1 MTVATEML
9 QKYGPKIKTPLPGPE
24 ARRIVEAD
32 DRLIS
37 PSYTRSYPMVAKR
50 GRGVRVEDVDGNE
63 FLDFAAGIA
72 VVSTGHCHPEVV
84 AAIQQQAGELIHMS
98 GTDFYYEG
106 LIALSERLSGI
117 APMPGPHRFYYGNSG
132 AEAIECALKIAR
144 YHTGRQNIIA
154 FFGAFHGRTMGAL
167 SLTASKPQ
175 QRRRF
180 APLVPGVTHIRYPY
194 AYRGCSGGPQEEEAF
209 ALGCARYIEEKLF
222 HTTLA
227 PEEVAA
233 IFVEPIQGEGGYV
246 VAPTIFMQE
255 LRRICDKYGILL
267 VADEVQSGAG
277 RTGKWWAIE
286 HTGVEPDIVCMA
298 KGIAS
303 GMPLGIC
310 MTRAAIMDWKPG
322 SHASTFGG
330 NPVCIAAAL
339 ATIDII
345 EREGMA
351 NAAAQGEKMF
361 ARLRQWPS
369 RHPVIGDV
377 RGRGLMIGIEIVKD
391 QGTREVGAAAARPDR
406 RSGVR
411 ARAAD
416 SWLRGKLDSPCPAAY
431 RERARGVRRAR
442 HSGRVCRRGGA
453 GSSAPSRGCGG
464 GRLAAR
470 LHSNG
475 GVERSGSA
483 SFISGDGGR
492 CRRSA
497 SSVSRRKL
505 PLPGTPR
512 RWPRWRAPGAA
523 CHGTSPAPHSG
534 TKPRRR
540 DTRSS

>member
-1 MTVATEML
+1 MHTTTKSEIYT
-9 QKYGPKIKTPLPGPE
+9 QYGPKLATALPGPR
-24 ARRIVEAD
+24 ARSIVEDD

-72 VVSTGHCHPEVV
+72 VTSTGHCHPEVV
-84 AAIQQQAGELIHMS
+84 KAIQEQAAELIHIS
-98 GTDFYYEG
+98 GTDFYYES
-106 LIALSERLSGI
+106 LVTMAERLSAI

-132 AEAIECALKIAR
+132 AEAVECALKIAR

-180 APLVPGVTHIRYPY
+180 APLMPGVTHVRYPY
-194 AYRGCSGGPQEEEAF
+194 TYRGCSGGPQEEEAF

-222 HTTLA
+222 KTTLP

-233 IFVEPIQGEGGYV
+233 IFIEPIQGEGGYV
-246 VAPTIFMQE
+246 AAPPIFMQE

-286 HTGVEPDIVCMA
+286 HTGVEPDIVCIA

-310 MTRAAIMDWKPG
+310 MTRAEIMDWKPG

-339 ATIDII
+339 ATMDVL
-345 EREGMA
+345 EREGIA
-351 NAAAQGEKMF
+351 NAAKIGEKIF
-361 ARLRQWPS
+361 DRLHSWPAKFDI
-369 RHPVIGDV
+369 VGEV

-391 QGTREVGAAAARPDR
+391 QESREPAGTWRDR
-406 RSGVR
+406 IVEL
-411 ARAAD
+411 AFE
-416 SWLRGKLDSPCPAAY
+416 RGLLIL
-431 RERARGVRRAR
+431 
-442 HSGRVCRRGGA
+442 
-453 GSSAPSRGCGG
+453 GCGETSI
-464 GRLAAR
+464 RLAPPLIVNEHEASIA
-470 LHSNG
+470 LDILDECITL
-475 GVERSGSA
+475 VEEEQAQKSA
-483 SFISGDGGR
+483 LTA
-492 CRRSA
+492 SA
-497 SSVSRRKL
+497 V
-505 PLPGTPR
+505 
-512 RWPRWRAPGAA
+512 
-523 CHGTSPAPHSG
+523 
-534 TKPRRR
+534 
-540 DTRSS
+540 